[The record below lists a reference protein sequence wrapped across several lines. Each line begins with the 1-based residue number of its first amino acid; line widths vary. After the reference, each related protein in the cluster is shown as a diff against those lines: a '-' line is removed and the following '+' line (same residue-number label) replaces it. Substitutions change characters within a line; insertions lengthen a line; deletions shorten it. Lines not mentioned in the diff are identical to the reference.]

1 MAGRGPAPKSAA
13 TRQRKN
19 KKPSAA
25 VLKAKPRARVPKL
38 PQVMDLDDEG
48 TPITRVWH
56 PQTKIEWAA
65 IWKSPMAS
73 QFIDTDG
80 AGLAKLIVLIDD
92 WWKAT
97 TASSRKELSSEIRLQ
112 RLEFGLT
119 PVARSRL
126 QWEAAKAAEAEG
138 KVKRAGKASRAR
150 AKKPVDPRAAL
161 HEPPAPL
168 RVVEGGAGTA

>member
-1 MAGRGPAPKSAA
+1 MAGRGPAPKNAS

-25 VLKAKPRARVPKL
+25 VLKASPRARVPKL
-38 PQVMDLDDEG
+38 PMVTDLDDEG
-48 TPITRVWH
+48 APITREWH
-56 PQTKIEWAA
+56 PQAVEEWRA

-73 QFIDTDG
+73 QFMDTDG

-92 WWKAT
+92 WWRAT
-97 TASSRKELSSEIRLQ
+97 TPAARKELSGEIRLQ

-126 QWEAAKAAEAEG
+126 QWEAAKAAEAEE
-138 KVKRAGKASRAR
+138 KASKRGGKKPSAR

-161 HEPPAPL
+161 HL
-168 RVVEGGAGTA
+168 VEGGAGA